1 MLASG
6 GSGEGDRGECGR
18 ERMGCEGE
26 EGGEKGRLGEL
37 EKALRG

>member
-1 MLASG
+1 MLACG

-18 ERMGCEGE
+18 ERMDCVGE
-26 EGGEKGRLGEL
+26 EGGEKDRLGEL